1 MAHLPPPK
9 MFTHKRIREMLEKY
23 RDDTTV
29 FATETEYYLALYAHE
44 MWQRLNCLKT
54 WTERY
59 RLNTD
64 SIEVFMKR
72 ETAKPKANRV
82 DWPTFEKFM
91 HKRILMLHDAEL
103 GRREIMDIE

>member
-1 MAHLPPPK
+1 MAAIPNK

-29 FATETEYYLALYAHE
+29 FATETEYYLALYAYE

-59 RLNTD
+59 RLNTN
-64 SIEVFMKR
+64 SIEAFLKR
-72 ETAKPKANRV
+72 ETAKPKNNRV
-82 DWPTFEKFM
+82 DWVAFEKFM
-91 HKRILMLHDAEL
+91 RKRILNLHDCEL